1 MKENAILLFSLMCNT
16 ISSFFTHEAS
26 LRSQKWKGKGT
37 FFITFDFEECDVL
50 LIYFPNNYLSTN
62 A

>member
-16 ISSFFTHEAS
+16 ISSFTHEAS
-26 LRSQKWKGKGT
+26 LISLKRTGTGT